1 MTVEVKGTHGY
12 TPGESTKEYI
22 DKKLKRLDHLKE
34 NVADLHLTLDKQNN
48 SGEFKAESNIHFR
61 WGTMAH
67 IKVIDR
73 DLFKALDLLF
83 DKIETK
89 VTKEKGKIQDH

>member
-1 MTVEVKGTHGY
+1 MTVEVKGTHGF
-12 TPGESTKEYI
+12 TPGISTREYI
-22 DKKLKRLDHLKE
+22 DKKLKRLDHMKE
-34 NVADLHLTLDKQNN
+34 HVADLHLTLDKHN

-61 WGTMAH
+61 WGNMGH

-73 DLFKALDLLF
+73 DLFKALDILF

-89 VTKEKGKIQDH
+89 VIKEKEKKQNH

>member
-22 DKKLKRLDHLKE
+22 DKKLKRLDHVKDQ
-34 NVADLHLTLDKQNN
+34 VADLHLHLDKD
-48 SGEFKAESNIHFR
+48 STGEFKAESTIHFR
-61 WGTMAH
+61 WGSMGH
-67 IKVIDR
+67 IKVTDR
-73 DLFKALDLLF
+73 DLFKALDSLF

-89 VTKEKGKIQDH
+89 TEKEKEKKRDH

>member
-12 TPGESTKEYI
+12 APGENTKEYI
-22 DKKLKRLDHLKE
+22 DRKLKRLDHLKE
-34 NVADLHLTLDKQNN
+34 HVADLHLSLDKLN
-48 SGEFKAESNIHFR
+48 SGEFKAESTIHFR
-61 WGTMAH
+61 WGAMGH
-67 IKVIDR
+67 IKVTDR

-89 VTKEKGKIQDH
+89 VTKEKEKIQDH

>member
-1 MTVEVKGTHGY
+1 MTFEVKGTHGY
-12 TPGESTKEYI
+12 APGESTKDYI
-22 DKKLKRLDHLKE
+22 DKKLKRLDHVKDH
-34 NVADLHLTLDKQNN
+34 VADLHLTLDKEK

-61 WGTMAH
+61 WGVMGH
-67 IKVIDR
+67 IKVVDR

-89 VTKEKGKIQDH
+89 ATKEKEKMRDH

>member
-12 TPGESTKEYI
+12 APGENTKEYI
-22 DKKLKRLDHLKE
+22 DRKLKRLDHLKE
-34 NVADLHLTLDKQNN
+34 HVADLHLSLDKLN
-48 SGEFKAESNIHFR
+48 SGEFKAESTIHFR
-61 WGTMAH
+61 WGAMGH
-67 IKVIDR
+67 IKVTDR